1 MRDSSLRPTRRS
13 NATIVGTI
21 THATAADARH
31 AARTAPGLATPRIPV
46 QPYSNAPIASG
57 RTRSTFPSARLVPR
71 RRTEHS
77 TATIGPRRNVSRSW
91 ANDYSN
97 SLQQNQHPHRGIS
110 PRASNPTQRQRA
122 TLPPRPAGAH
132 RRHATQAHRSLRCKM
147 LLHALARHPLPQ
159 TVKHRQLQALKALS
173 ASGTLKHRP
182 APPNPL
188 QLSQRP
194 PQTRSPVQPR
204 RHTAKGAIPRS

>member
-132 RRHATQAHRSLRCKM
+132 RRQATQSHRSPRGKIVH
-147 LLHALARHPLPQ
+147 HALAKHPPPLRQLQLPR
-159 TVKHRQLQALKALS
+159 TVKHRRLQALQAPPAVGK
-173 ASGTLKHRP
+173 THQQRP
-182 APPNPL
+182 APSNPL
-188 QLSQRP
+188 QLRP
-194 PQTRSPVQPR
+194 
-204 RHTAKGAIPRS
+204 